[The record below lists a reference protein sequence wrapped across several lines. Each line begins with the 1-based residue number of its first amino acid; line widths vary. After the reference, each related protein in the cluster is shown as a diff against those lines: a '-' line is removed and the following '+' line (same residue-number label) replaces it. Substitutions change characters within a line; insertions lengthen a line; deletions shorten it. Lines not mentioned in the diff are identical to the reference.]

1 MGKIVNTVNKLIN
14 RNGCAAVVG
23 LGYVGLPLAVALS
36 KHVNLIGFDISE
48 KKINLLKQGIDPT
61 MEVGNEGLKDAEILF
76 TNDETYLQ
84 KASFIIVAVP
94 TPIKKDHTPDLQ
106 PVISASQTIGR
117 NLSKQAI
124 IVYESTVY
132 PGVTEEICLKEIEK
146 YSGVKCGEQFYIGY
160 SPERVNPGDKVHT
173 LKNICKIISGM
184 NNEVRAEISKMYSL
198 VVDNIYLAESIRVA
212 EAAKLLENTQ
222 RDINIAFMNEV
233 AMIFTKMG
241 LSTMQVINAM
251 NTKWNALGFRPGLV
265 GGHCI
270 GVDPYYLIYKAS
282 ISNSS
287 SEMVSLAR
295 KINNS
300 MSNFIVDAVLQ
311 KLIQEKHSIKND
323 NIYILGVTFKEN
335 CPDIRNSRVI
345 DIIARLREYG
355 INLKVADPYADK
367 KLVKKLFDIDLID
380 YKEINDADCL
390 VFAVAHDEFTQLTI
404 EDIEKFTANSFKQNK
419 SVVID
424 IKNIFKQED
433 IESKDFA
440 YWGL

>member
-1 MGKIVNTVNKLIN
+1 MNTVNKLIN

-61 MEVGNEGLKDAEILF
+61 MEVGNKGLKDAEILF

>member
-1 MGKIVNTVNKLIN
+1 M
-14 RNGCAAVVG
+14 
-23 LGYVGLPLAVALS
+23 PLAVALS

-433 IESKDFA
+433 IESKDLA

>member
-1 MGKIVNTVNKLIN
+1 MDIVNKLIS
-14 RNGCAAVVG
+14 GKGYAAVVG

-36 KHVNLIGFDISE
+36 KHVNLIGFDIS
-48 KKINLLKQGIDPT
+48 KDKINLLKQGIDPT
-61 MEVGNEGLKDAEILF
+61 MEVGDEALKKAEILF
-76 TNDETYLQ
+76 TDDETYLQ
-84 KASFIIVAVP
+84 NASFVIVAVP

-106 PVISASQTIGR
+106 PVISASQTIGK
-117 NLSKQAI
+117 NLSEQVI

-132 PGVTEEICLKEIEK
+132 PGVTEEVCMKEIEK
-146 YSGVKCGEQFYIGY
+146 YSGLKCGENFYIGY
-160 SPERVNPGDKVHT
+160 SPERINPGDKVHT

-184 NNEVRAEISKMYSL
+184 NNEVREEIKKLYSL
-198 VVDNIYLAESIRVA
+198 IVDNVYLAESIRVA

-300 MSNFIVDAVLQ
+300 MSNFIVDAILQ

-323 NIYILGVTFKEN
+323 NIYILGITFKEN

-345 DIIARLREYG
+345 DIINRLKEYG
-355 INLKVADPYADK
+355 INLKVSDPYADK
-367 KLVKKLFDIDLID
+367 RLVKKLFNIDLMD

-390 VFAVAHDEFTQLTI
+390 VFAVAHEEFAQLTT
-404 EDIEKFTANSFKQNK
+404 EDVEKFTVNSFKQNK

-424 IKNIFKQED
+424 IKNIFRQEK
-433 IESKDFA
+433 IESKNLA

>member
-1 MGKIVNTVNKLIN
+1 MDIVNKLIS
-14 RNGCAAVVG
+14 GKGYAAVVG

-36 KHVNLIGFDISE
+36 KHVNLIGFDIS
-48 KKINLLKQGIDPT
+48 KDKINLLKQGIDPT
-61 MEVGNEGLKDAEILF
+61 MEVGDEALKKAEILF
-76 TNDETYLQ
+76 TDDETYLQ
-84 KASFIIVAVP
+84 NASFVIVAVP

-106 PVISASQTIGR
+106 PVISASQTIGK
-117 NLSKQAI
+117 NLSEQVI

-132 PGVTEEICLKEIEK
+132 PGVTEEVCMKEIEK
-146 YSGVKCGEQFYIGY
+146 YSGLKCGENFYIGY
-160 SPERVNPGDKVHT
+160 SPERINPGDKVHT

-184 NNEVRAEISKMYSL
+184 NNEVREEIKKLYSL
-198 VVDNIYLAESIRVA
+198 IVDNVYLAESIRVA

-300 MSNFIVDAVLQ
+300 MSNFIVDAILQ

-323 NIYILGVTFKEN
+323 NIYILGITFKEN

-345 DIIARLREYG
+345 DIINRLKEYG
-355 INLKVADPYADK
+355 INLKVSDPYADK
-367 KLVKKLFDIDLID
+367 RLVKKLFNIDLMD

-390 VFAVAHDEFTQLTI
+390 VFAVAHEEFAQLTT
-404 EDIEKFTANSFKQNK
+404 EDVEKFTVNSFKQNK

-424 IKNIFKQED
+424 IKNIFRQEE
-433 IESKDFA
+433 IESKNLA

>member
-1 MGKIVNTVNKLIN
+1 MNTVNKLIN

-433 IESKDFA
+433 IESKDLA

>member
-1 MGKIVNTVNKLIN
+1 MDIVNKLIS
-14 RNGCAAVVG
+14 GKGYAAVVG

-36 KHVNLIGFDISE
+36 KHVNLIGFDIS
-48 KKINLLKQGIDPT
+48 KDKINLLKQGIDPT
-61 MEVGNEGLKDAEILF
+61 MEVGDEALKKAEILF
-76 TNDETYLQ
+76 TDDETYLQ
-84 KASFIIVAVP
+84 NASFVIVAVP

-106 PVISASQTIGR
+106 PVISASQTIGK
-117 NLSKQAI
+117 NLSEQVI

-132 PGVTEEICLKEIEK
+132 PGVTEEICMKEIEK
-146 YSGVKCGEQFYIGY
+146 YSGLKCGENFYIGY
-160 SPERVNPGDKVHT
+160 SPERINPGDKVHT

-184 NNEVRAEISKMYSL
+184 NNEVREEIKKLYSL
-198 VVDNIYLAESIRVA
+198 IVDNVYLAESIRVA

-241 LSTMQVINAM
+241 LSTTQVINAM

-300 MSNFIVDAVLQ
+300 MSNFIVDAILQ

-323 NIYILGVTFKEN
+323 NIYILGITFKEN

-345 DIIARLREYG
+345 DIINRLKEYG
-355 INLKVADPYADK
+355 INLKVSDPYADK
-367 KLVKKLFDIDLID
+367 RLVKKLFNIDLMD

-390 VFAVAHDEFTQLTI
+390 VFAVAHEEFAQLTT
-404 EDIEKFTANSFKQNK
+404 EDVEKFTVNSFKQNK

-424 IKNIFKQED
+424 IKNIFRQEK
-433 IESKDFA
+433 IESKNLA

>member
-1 MGKIVNTVNKLIN
+1 MI
-14 RNGCAAVVG
+14 
-23 LGYVGLPLAVALS
+23 
-36 KHVNLIGFDISE
+36 
-48 KKINLLKQGIDPT
+48 
-61 MEVGNEGLKDAEILF
+61 KDAEILF

-311 KLIQEKHSIKND
+311 KLIQEKHSIH
-323 NIYILGVTFKEN
+323 GSGG
-335 CPDIRNSRVI
+335 PDRIPQSPTR
-345 DIIARLREYG
+345 
-355 INLKVADPYADK
+355 
-367 KLVKKLFDIDLID
+367 
-380 YKEINDADCL
+380 
-390 VFAVAHDEFTQLTI
+390 
-404 EDIEKFTANSFKQNK
+404 
-419 SVVID
+419 
-424 IKNIFKQED
+424 
-433 IESKDFA
+433 
-440 YWGL
+440 

>member
-1 MGKIVNTVNKLIN
+1 MDIVNKLIS
-14 RNGCAAVVG
+14 GKGYAAVVG

-36 KHVNLIGFDISE
+36 KHVNLIGFDIS
-48 KKINLLKQGIDPT
+48 KDKINLLKQGIDPT
-61 MEVGNEGLKDAEILF
+61 MEVGDEALKKAEILF
-76 TNDETYLQ
+76 TDDETYLQ
-84 KASFIIVAVP
+84 NASFVIVAVP

-106 PVISASQTIGR
+106 PVISASQTIGK
-117 NLSKQAI
+117 NLSEQVI

-132 PGVTEEICLKEIEK
+132 PGVTEEICMKEIEK
-146 YSGVKCGEQFYIGY
+146 YSGLKCGENFYIGY
-160 SPERVNPGDKVHT
+160 SPERINPGDKVHT

-184 NNEVRAEISKMYSL
+184 NNEVREEIKKLYSL
-198 VVDNIYLAESIRVA
+198 IVDNVYLAESIRVA

-300 MSNFIVDAVLQ
+300 MSNFIVDAILQ

-323 NIYILGVTFKEN
+323 NIYILGITFKEN

-345 DIIARLREYG
+345 DIINRLKEYG
-355 INLKVADPYADK
+355 INLKVSDPYADK
-367 KLVKKLFDIDLID
+367 RLVKKLFNIDLMD

-390 VFAVAHDEFTQLTI
+390 VFAVAHEEFAQLTT
-404 EDIEKFTANSFKQNK
+404 EDVEKFTVNSFKQNK

-424 IKNIFKQED
+424 IKNIFRQEE
-433 IESKDFA
+433 IESKNLA

>member
-1 MGKIVNTVNKLIN
+1 MDIVNKLIS
-14 RNGCAAVVG
+14 GKGYAAVVG

-36 KHVNLIGFDISE
+36 KHVNLIGFDIS
-48 KKINLLKQGIDPT
+48 KDKINLLKQGIDPT
-61 MEVGNEGLKDAEILF
+61 MEVGDEALKKAEILF
-76 TNDETYLQ
+76 TDDETYLQ
-84 KASFIIVAVP
+84 NASFVIVAVP

-106 PVISASQTIGR
+106 PVISASQTIGK
-117 NLSKQAI
+117 NLSEQVI

-132 PGVTEEICLKEIEK
+132 PGVTEEVCMKEIEK
-146 YSGVKCGEQFYIGY
+146 YSGLKCGENFYIGY
-160 SPERVNPGDKVHT
+160 SPERINPGDKVHT

-184 NNEVRAEISKMYSL
+184 NNEVREEIKKLYSL
-198 VVDNIYLAESIRVA
+198 IVDNVYLAESIRVA

-241 LSTMQVINAM
+241 LSTTQVINAM

-300 MSNFIVDAVLQ
+300 MSNFIVDAILQ

-323 NIYILGVTFKEN
+323 NIYILGITFKEN

-345 DIIARLREYG
+345 DIINRLKEYG
-355 INLKVADPYADK
+355 INLKVSDPYADK
-367 KLVKKLFDIDLID
+367 RLVKKLFNIDLMD

-390 VFAVAHDEFTQLTI
+390 VFAVAHEEFAQLTT
-404 EDIEKFTANSFKQNK
+404 EDVEKFTVNSFKQNK

-424 IKNIFKQED
+424 IKNIFRQEK
-433 IESKDFA
+433 IESKNLA

>member
-1 MGKIVNTVNKLIN
+1 MNTVNKLIN

-251 NTKWNALGFRPGLV
+251 NTKWNALGFKPGLV

>member
-1 MGKIVNTVNKLIN
+1 MDIVNKLIS
-14 RNGCAAVVG
+14 GKGYAAVVG

-36 KHVNLIGFDISE
+36 KHVNLIGFDIS
-48 KKINLLKQGIDPT
+48 KDKINLLKQGIDPT
-61 MEVGNEGLKDAEILF
+61 MEVGDEALKKAEILF
-76 TNDETYLQ
+76 TDDETYLQ
-84 KASFIIVAVP
+84 NASFVIVAVP

-106 PVISASQTIGR
+106 PVISASQTIGK
-117 NLSKQAI
+117 NLSEQVI

-132 PGVTEEICLKEIEK
+132 PGVTEEICMKEIEK
-146 YSGVKCGEQFYIGY
+146 YSGLKCGENFYIGY
-160 SPERVNPGDKVHT
+160 SPERINPGDKVHT

-184 NNEVRAEISKMYSL
+184 NNEVREEIKKLYSL
-198 VVDNIYLAESIRVA
+198 IVDNVYLAESIRVA

-241 LSTMQVINAM
+241 LSTTQVINAM

-300 MSNFIVDAVLQ
+300 MSNFIVDAILQ

-323 NIYILGVTFKEN
+323 NIYILGITFKEN

-345 DIIARLREYG
+345 DIINRLKEYG
-355 INLKVADPYADK
+355 INLKVSDPYADK
-367 KLVKKLFDIDLID
+367 RLVKKLFNIDLMD

-390 VFAVAHDEFTQLTI
+390 VFAVAHEEFAQLTT
-404 EDIEKFTANSFKQNK
+404 EDVEKFTVNSFKQNK

-424 IKNIFKQED
+424 IKNIFRQEE
-433 IESKDFA
+433 IESKNLA